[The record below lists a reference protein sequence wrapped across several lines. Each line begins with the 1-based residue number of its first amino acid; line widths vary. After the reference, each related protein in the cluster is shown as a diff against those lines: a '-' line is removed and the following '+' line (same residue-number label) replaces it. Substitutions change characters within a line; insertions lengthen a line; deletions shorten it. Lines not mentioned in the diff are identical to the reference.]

1 VGLVGGG
8 LGGGGGVGV
17 GGGGGGG
24 GGVWASPFRLDQLR
38 DGQAVATLGRAIG
51 KRGPF
56 SGAVELSLPLAVLSR
71 LRERESDRPVIMVA
85 DRRGP
90 PLRQRAEKKFET
102 LVSSRLG
109 GGGGPRG
116 GGGRGGKGLA
126 SV

>member
-1 VGLVGGG
+1 MVGGG
-8 LGGGGGVGV
+8 LCGGGGVGG

-24 GGVWASPFRLDQLR
+24 GGVWAPPFRLDHLR
-38 DGQAVATLGRAIG
+38 DGQAVVTLGRAAG

-56 SGAVELSLPLAVLSR
+56 SGAGKLSVPLTVVSS
-71 LRERESDRPVIMVA
+71 LREREIDRPINMVA

-102 LVSSRLG
+102 LVRSRLG
-109 GGGGPRG
+109 GGGGQSG
-116 GGGRGGKGLA
+116 GGGGGGKGLA